1 MTFRNFSLIF
11 LSIFIFT
18 SCGGG
23 GGDTTSSSGATT
35 SPYEAPAT
43 TDATSSCTP
52 SITNLCITVSSARKY
67 VVQNTSAAGES
78 QKTLTLNT
86 GTYVFDQTAS
96 SNSTHPLRISTTSD
110 GTHGTG
116 GAEYSTGVSITGTPG
131 TDGKTTLVITNSTPT
146 TLYYYCSVHSG
157 MGGIINIL
165 LADVSEQV
173 EFTETNEDPP
183 TSWGSTWIKQY
194 LYF

>member
-23 GGDTTSSSGATT
+23 GGDTTSSAGT
-35 SPYEAPAT
+35 STSAYEGST
-43 TDATSSCTP
+43 STDTTSSCTP
-52 SITNLCITVSSARKY
+52 STTNLCITVSSSRKY
-67 VVQNTSAAGES
+67 VLQNTSAAGES

-96 SNSTHPLRISTTSD
+96 SNSGHPMRISTTSD
-110 GTHGTG
+110 GTHGGGTEYATG
-116 GAEYSTGVSITGTPG
+116 YSYDGTPG
-131 TDGKTTLVITNSTPT
+131 TDGKLTLVITNSTPT

-173 EFTETNEDPP
+173 EFTETIEDAPA
-183 TSWGSTWIKQY
+183 TWGKTWIKQY

>member
-116 GAEYSTGVSITGTPG
+116 GAEYSTGVSITGTPVSY
-131 TDGKTTLVITNSTPT
+131 THLTLPT
-146 TLYYYCSVHSG
+146 TTIG
-157 MGGIINIL
+157 
-165 LADVSEQV
+165 
-173 EFTETNEDPP
+173 
-183 TSWGSTWIKQY
+183 
-194 LYF
+194 